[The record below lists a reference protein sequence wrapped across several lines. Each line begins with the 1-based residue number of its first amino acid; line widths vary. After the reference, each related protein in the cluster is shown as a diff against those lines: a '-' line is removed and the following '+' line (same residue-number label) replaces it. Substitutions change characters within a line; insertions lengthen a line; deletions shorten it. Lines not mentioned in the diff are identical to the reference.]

1 MKNQNL
7 IHWLSDKK
15 MAAWFGRA
23 FQIKADILVQL
34 ITGDGA
40 PTAIAKKYKISLA
53 AVYKHRKKA
62 LEIIQ
67 LLVEAN

>member
-7 IHWLSDKK
+7 IQWLSDKK
-15 MAAWFGRA
+15 MAAWFGRS
-23 FQIKADILVQL
+23 FQVKADILVQVM
-34 ITGDGA
+34 TGNRSLS
-40 PTAIAKKYKISLA
+40 AIAKKHKISLA
-53 AVYKHRKKA
+53 AVYKQRKKA